1 MLEVGDRV
9 LELQL
14 NVFAVEP
21 MVPRRGGEEIDGE
34 ERHGEVECGKRRT
47 AARGFWRW
55 RDDKMSTAIDPAGR
69 NERKWLGG
77 INIVADA
84 FNHALDHESYQR
96 VIPNRARLSHEQSL
110 ARKR

>member
-21 MVPRRGGEEIDGE
+21 MVPRRGGEGVDGE
-34 ERHGEVECGKRRT
+34 ERPGEVECWKRRT

-55 RDDKMSTAIDPAGR
+55 RDDRMVNLKRSRRPQREKMVGR
-69 NERKWLGG
+69 DQYCSR
-77 INIVADA
+77 
-84 FNHALDHESYQR
+84 
-96 VIPNRARLSHEQSL
+96 RLQSCT
-110 ARKR
+110 

>member
-47 AARGFWRW
+47 AA
-55 RDDKMSTAIDPAGR
+55 
-69 NERKWLGG
+69 E
-77 INIVADA
+77 
-84 FNHALDHESYQR
+84 E
-96 VIPNRARLSHEQSL
+96 
-110 ARKR
+110 KR